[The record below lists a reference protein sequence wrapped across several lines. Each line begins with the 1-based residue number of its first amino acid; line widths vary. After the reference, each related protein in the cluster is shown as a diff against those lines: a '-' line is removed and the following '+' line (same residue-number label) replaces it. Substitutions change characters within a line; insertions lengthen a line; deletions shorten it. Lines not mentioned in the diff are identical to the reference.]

1 MAPMYN
7 VSIFDRLEGFTTA
20 FIALMFLVLT
30 IAVLL

>member
-1 MAPMYN
+1 MAPMYKL
-7 VSIFDRLEGFTTA
+7 SIFDRLEGFTTA